1 VNSLREEKQE
11 RDDAQK
17 SQSSSGGEGH
27 GFLSSLISA
36 KKQSVVLTSR
46 GSEQRLSL
54 KSMNF
59 LEDLLRKSI
68 PELSKR
74 FVERRRPVPKGLLE
88 ALDVDRRQGAQQL
101 AKRIRERYREN
112 RSEGQRLHFLLRFE
126 IELWAQGYGFV
137 AGVDEAGMAPLAG
150 PVVAG
155 AVILP
160 QNYKLRGL
168 NDSKKILDPEKR
180 DELAIQ
186 IKQDAICWSVGV
198 AEVEEI
204 DKINIY
210 HAGLLA
216 MRRAVEGLSAKP
228 DFILVD
234 ARKIPHCDTPQRGI
248 IRGDALSASIAAAS
262 IIAKT
267 TRDAHMLELDQ
278 QYSGYGLASH
288 KGYPTPEHCHALKS
302 LGALPIHRR
311 SFARVREA
319 LGLDPVQSDLFPA
332 PIEETMVAAESFEVG
347 DSFTVEESLQ
357 VTSSDGFITERV
369 QTEAE
374 V

>member
-1 VNSLREEKQE
+1 MGLKKTPRTLSPVAGFVVRILR
-11 RDDAQK
+11 R
-17 SQSSSGGEGH
+17 SISRMSS
-27 GFLSSLISA
+27 
-36 KKQSVVLTSR
+36 
-46 GSEQRLSL
+46 
-54 KSMNF
+54 
-59 LEDLLRKSI
+59 LEDLLNKSI
-68 PELSKR
+68 PELSDM
-74 FVERRRPVPKGLLE
+74 FVRRRRRVPKGLLE
-88 ALDVDRRQGAQQL
+88 ALEVDRRQGAHQL

-112 RSEGQRLHFLLRFE
+112 RAEGQRLHFLLRFE
-126 IELWAQGYGFV
+126 IELWSQGYGMV

-180 DELAIQ
+180 DELAQQ
-186 IKQDAICWSVGV
+186 IKQDAICWAAGI

-216 MRRAVEGLSAKP
+216 MQRAVQGLSSIP

-234 ARKIPHCDTPQRGI
+234 ARKIPNCQTPQRGI

-267 TRDAHMLELDQ
+267 TRDALMLQLDQ
-278 QYSGYGLASH
+278 VYSGYGLAAH
-288 KGYPTPEHCHALKS
+288 KGYPTPEHCRVLKA

-319 LGLDPVQSDLFPA
+319 LGLDPIQTELF
-332 PIEETMVAAESFEVG
+332 AAE
-347 DSFTVEESLQ
+347 EEI
-357 VTSSDGFITERV
+357 VMETS
-369 QTEAE
+369 A
-374 V
+374 

>member
-1 VNSLREEKQE
+1 M
-11 RDDAQK
+11 
-17 SQSSSGGEGH
+17 
-27 GFLSSLISA
+27 SSLED
-36 KKQSVVLTSR
+36 VL
-46 GSEQRLSL
+46 
-54 KSMNF
+54 K
-59 LEDLLRKSI
+59 KSI
-68 PELSKR
+68 PELSEL
-74 FVERRRPVPKGLLE
+74 FVRRQRPVPKGLLE
-88 ALDVDRRQGAQQL
+88 ALEVDKRQGAHQL
-101 AKRIRERYREN
+101 AKRIRGRYKEN

-126 IELWAQGYGFV
+126 IELWSQGYGMI

-180 DELAIQ
+180 DELAQQ
-186 IKQDAICWSVGV
+186 IKEDAICWSAGF

-216 MRRAVEGLSAKP
+216 MQRAVQGLSLQP

-234 ARKIPHCDTPQRGI
+234 ARRIPNCQTPQRGI

-278 QYSGYGLASH
+278 IYSGYGLASH
-288 KGYPTPEHCHALKS
+288 KGYPTPEHCRTLKD

-311 SFARVREA
+311 SFARVRQA
-319 LGLDPVQSDLFPA
+319 LGLDPIQPDLFA
-332 PIEETMVAAESFEVG
+332 PEEEIIAEEMTME
-347 DSFTVEESLQ
+347 
-357 VTSSDGFITERV
+357 TS
-369 QTEAE
+369 A
-374 V
+374 

>member
-1 VNSLREEKQE
+1 MP
-11 RDDAQK
+11 A
-17 SQSSSGGEGH
+17 
-27 GFLSSLISA
+27 
-36 KKQSVVLTSR
+36 
-46 GSEQRLSL
+46 
-54 KSMNF
+54 
-59 LEDLLRKSI
+59 LEDLLHKSI
-68 PELSKR
+68 PELNEM

-88 ALDVDRRQGAQQL
+88 ALEIDHRQGAQQL
-101 AKRIRERYREN
+101 AKRIRQRYRSN
-112 RSEGQRLHFLLRFE
+112 RSEGQRLHSLLRFE
-126 IELWAQGYGFV
+126 IELWADGFGMV

-168 NDSKKILDPEKR
+168 NDSKKILDPERR

-186 IKQDAICWSVGV
+186 IKQDAICWAVGF

-216 MRRAVEGLSAKP
+216 MQRAVQGLHSNP

-234 ARKIPHCDTPQRGI
+234 ARKIPNCTTPQRGI
-248 IRGDALSASIAAAS
+248 IRGDSLSASIAAAS

-267 TRDAHMLELDQ
+267 TRDAHMLELDTL
-278 QYSGYGLASH
+278 YNGYGLASH
-288 KGYPTPEHCHALKS
+288 KGYPTPEHCRALKE

-311 SFARVREA
+311 SFARVRQA
-319 LGLDPVQSDLFPA
+319 LGLDPIQNELFA
-332 PIEETMVAAESFEVG
+332 DEPIDSENFADDSEMAKELAAA
-347 DSFTVEESLQ
+347 Q
-357 VTSSDGFITERV
+357 VL
-369 QTEAE
+369 
-374 V
+374 

>member
-1 VNSLREEKQE
+1 MPSLEE
-11 RDDAQK
+11 
-17 SQSSSGGEGH
+17 
-27 GFLSSLISA
+27 
-36 KKQSVVLTSR
+36 
-46 GSEQRLSL
+46 
-54 KSMNF
+54 
-59 LEDLLRKSI
+59 LLQLSI
-68 PELSKR
+68 PELSYL
-74 FVERRRPVPKGLLE
+74 FLERRRPVPKGFLE
-88 ALDVDRRQGAQQL
+88 ALDTDPRQGAQQL
-101 AKRIRERYREN
+101 AKRIRERYRIN
-112 RSEGQRLHFLLRFE
+112 RAEGQRLHNLLRFE
-126 IELWAQGYGFV
+126 IELWAEGYGLV

-180 DELAIQ
+180 DELAAQ
-186 IKQDAICWSVGV
+186 IKRDALCWSVGF

-216 MRRAVEGLSAKP
+216 MQRAVGGLNYQP

-234 ARKIPHCDTPQRGI
+234 ARKIPNCIVPQRGI

-267 TRDAHMLELDQ
+267 TRDAHMLELDAL
-278 QYSGYGLASH
+278 YSGYGLASH
-288 KGYPTPEHCHALKS
+288 KGYPTPEHCRALKE

-311 SFARVREA
+311 SFARVRQA
-319 LGLDPVQSDLFPA
+319 LGLDPVQVELFDAPSDLSTEVVA
-332 PIEETMVAAESFEVG
+332 EMAAEASTVQSF
-347 DSFTVEESLQ
+347 
-357 VTSSDGFITERV
+357 
-369 QTEAE
+369 
-374 V
+374 

>member
-1 VNSLREEKQE
+1 M
-11 RDDAQK
+11 
-17 SQSSSGGEGH
+17 SS
-27 GFLSSLISA
+27 
-36 KKQSVVLTSR
+36 
-46 GSEQRLSL
+46 
-54 KSMNF
+54 
-59 LEDLLRKSI
+59 LEDLLNRSI
-68 PELSKR
+68 PELSDL
-74 FVERRRPVPKGLLE
+74 FLRRQRSVPKGLLE
-88 ALDVDRRQGAQQL
+88 ALEVDRRQGAQQL
-101 AKRIRERYREN
+101 ARRIRGRYREN
-112 RSEGQRLHFLLRFE
+112 RAEGQRLHFLLRFE
-126 IELWAQGYGFV
+126 IELWADGYGMV

-168 NDSKKILDPEKR
+168 NDSKKILDADR
-180 DELAIQ
+180 RTELALQ
-186 IKQDAICWSVGV
+186 IKQDAVCWSAGF
-198 AEVEEI
+198 AAVEEI

-216 MRRAVEGLSAKP
+216 MQRAVEGLTSKP

-234 ARKIPHCDTPQRGI
+234 ARKIPNCQTPQRGI

-278 QYSGYGLASH
+278 LYSGYGLATH
-288 KGYPTPEHCHALKS
+288 KGYPTPEHCRALKA

-319 LGLDPVQSDLFPA
+319 LGLDPIQAELFA
-332 PIEETMVAAESFEVG
+332 SHEEVPQEISSPSLTAENFHLS
-347 DSFTVEESLQ
+347 TTLKESL
-357 VTSSDGFITERV
+357 
-369 QTEAE
+369 
-374 V
+374 

>member
-1 VNSLREEKQE
+1 M
-11 RDDAQK
+11 
-17 SQSSSGGEGH
+17 SS
-27 GFLSSLISA
+27 
-36 KKQSVVLTSR
+36 
-46 GSEQRLSL
+46 
-54 KSMNF
+54 
-59 LEDLLRKSI
+59 LEDLLNKSI
-68 PELSKR
+68 PELSDL
-74 FVERRRPVPKGLLE
+74 FVRRQRRVPKGLLE
-88 ALDVDRRQGAQQL
+88 ALEVDRRQGAQQL
-101 AKRIRERYREN
+101 ARRIRGRYREN

-126 IELWAQGYGFV
+126 IELWSQGYGMV

-180 DELAIQ
+180 DELALQ
-186 IKQDAICWSVGV
+186 IKQDAVCWSVGV

-216 MRRAVEGLSAKP
+216 MQRAVQGLTSSP

-234 ARKIPHCDTPQRGI
+234 ARRIPNCQTPQRGI

-267 TRDAHMLELDQ
+267 TRDAHMLQLDHV
-278 QYSGYGLASH
+278 YSGYGLATH
-288 KGYPTPEHCHALKS
+288 KGYPTPEHCRVLKE

-311 SFARVREA
+311 SFARVRQA
-319 LGLDPVQSDLFPA
+319 LGLDPIQPDLFA
-332 PIEETMVAAESFEVG
+332 PEEEQLAREIAAGSSSMSVVGQDFEM
-347 DSFTVEESLQ
+347 LQ
-357 VTSSDGFITERV
+357 D
-369 QTEAE
+369 
-374 V
+374 